1 MKVFYHVITLRN
13 KKYTYWYIF
22 CSFVDSVFILCLSD
36 MTKAAQ
42 TRQFIIEQSAAVFNV
57 KGYENTSLSDI
68 QKATKLTKGAIY
80 GNFADKNELAIAAY
94 EYNSSLII
102 NALKDWIGKATSAKD
117 ALLAYPDFYV
127 RNGQVVFRKGGC
139 PLMNAAVEADDHLH
153 FMRSTVRKSMK
164 QFLRLIQ
171 DIIEQGQAKKEF
183 KSKADAATYA
193 ATIFSIMEGS
203 MLLAKVMN
211 DTKYF
216 QLAADRI
223 KLITMQELLK

>member
-1 MKVFYHVITLRN
+1 
-13 KKYTYWYIF
+13 
-22 CSFVDSVFILCLSD
+22 
-36 MTKAAQ
+36 MTKAEQ
-42 TRQFIIEQSAAVFNV
+42 TRQFIIEQSASVFNV

-80 GNFADKNELAIAAY
+80 GNFSDKNELAIAAY

-102 NALKDWIGKATSAKD
+102 NALKDWIGRASSAKE

-127 RNGQVVFRKGGC
+127 RNGQIVFKKGGC

-153 FMRSTVRKSMK
+153 FMRDIVRKSMK
-164 QFLRLIQ
+164 QFLRLIREV
-171 DIIEQGQAKKEF
+171 IEQGQEKKEF
-183 KSKADAATYA
+183 KPKADAALYA
-193 ATIFSIMEGS
+193 ATIFSIMEGN

-216 QLAADRI
+216 RLAAERI
-223 KLITMQELLK
+223 KLIVVQELLK